1 MFYVRRAT
9 DGLIEAVFA
18 EPQDGSEGPLPGDH
32 PDVLEFLLR
41 HGGEEAAAEA
51 LSVTDAD
58 LARVVEDLIAL
69 LADNGVIMFTDLPE
83 GARRKLLLRGRLR
96 ARLGA
101 FNPLVDGDDD
111 VL

>member
-1 MFYVRRAT
+1 
-9 DGLIEAVFA
+9 
-18 EPQDGSEGPLPGDH
+18 
-32 PDVLEFLLR
+32 
-41 HGGEEAAAEA
+41 
-51 LSVTDAD
+51 LSATDAD

-96 ARLGA
+96 ARLGS
-101 FNPLVDGDDD
+101 FNPMVDGDDD

>member
-1 MFYVRRAT
+1 
-9 DGLIEAVFA
+9 
-18 EPQDGSEGPLPGDH
+18 
-32 PDVLEFLLR
+32 
-41 HGGEEAAAEA
+41 
-51 LSVTDAD
+51 
-58 LARVVEDLIAL
+58 
-69 LADNGVIMFTDLPE
+69 DNGVIMFTDLPE